1 MDFIEK
7 TLNIE
12 KIYKGRIID
21 LENLIVELP
30 DGREAQREIVRHP
43 GASMIVPILNDRKI
57 VLIRQFR
64 KPLEKVYYE
73 MPAGKLDNNENP
85 LDCAVREL
93 KEETG
98 YTAGKIQHILS
109 TDMTPAFSDEIMH
122 IYIATELIEGETQK
136 DKDEFIE
143 TKIFS
148 IEELEKMVYSGEIT
162 DAKTVIGVFIA
173 ERHLKPQSIF
183 PPKSGETNGNIL

>member
-1 MDFIEK
+1 MDFFEK
-7 TLNIE
+7 TLSIE

-21 LENLIVELP
+21 FENLTVELP
-30 DGREAQREIVRHP
+30 DGMIAQREIVRHP
-43 GASMIVPILNDRKI
+43 GASMVVPILNNKKI

-73 MPAGKLDNNENP
+73 MPAGKLDDNESP

-109 TDMTPAFSDEIMH
+109 SDMTPAFSDEIIH
-122 IYIATELIEGETQK
+122 IYTATELIAGETQK
-136 DKDEFIE
+136 DKDEFIDTE
-143 TKIFS
+143 IFS
-148 IEELEKMVYSGEIT
+148 VEELVKMVYSGEIT
-162 DAKTVIGVFIA
+162 DAKTIIGVFIA
-173 ERHLKPQSIF
+173 ERYNKEVSL
-183 PPKSGETNGNIL
+183 